1 VIRRCVVGAFG
12 VGLVVALGS
21 PAVAQPDYPAPTPV
35 PPSVSAS
42 TVVQGE
48 SVTFTAGGFT
58 PGTTVAVMDNGVQV
72 GTATADANGVFVLA
86 VTVANC
92 GANSLTA
99 TGVGDNGPVSVSAA
113 VQGVSCTNPTSTV
126 PSATAGRPTA
136 TALPR
141 TGNSLA
147 VPGALTGTALVLLGG
162 TAVVVSRRRREDQPD
177 T

>member
-1 VIRRCVVGAFG
+1 MIRRCVVGAFG
-12 VGLVVALGS
+12 VGLVVAVGS

-92 GANSLTA
+92 GLNSLTA
-99 TGVGDNGPVSVSAA
+99 TGVGANGPVSVSAA
-113 VQGVSCTNPTSTV
+113 VQGVSCTNPASTG
-126 PSATAGRPTA
+126 SGAAGPATA

-147 VPGALTGTALVLLGG
+147 VPGAIAGTALIVLGG
-162 TAVVVSRRRREDQPD
+162 TAIVVSRRRREDQQA
-177 T
+177 

>member
-1 VIRRCVVGAFG
+1 MIRRCVVGAFG

-21 PAVAQPDYPAPTPV
+21 PAVADYPAPSSLPA
-35 PPSVSAS
+35 SVSAG
-42 TVVQGE
+42 TAVQGE

-58 PGTTVAVMDNGVQV
+58 PGTTVAVMDNGAQV

-113 VQGVSCTNPTSTV
+113 VQGVSCTNPASTG

>member
-1 VIRRCVVGAFG
+1 MIRRCVVGAFG

-113 VQGVSCTNPTSTV
+113 VQGVSCTNPASTG
-126 PSATAGRPTA
+126 SGAAGPATA

-141 TGNSLA
+141 TGSSLA

>member
-12 VGLVVALGS
+12 VGLVVAVGS
-21 PAVAQPDYPAPTPV
+21 PAVAQPDYPAPSSLPA
-35 PPSVSAS
+35 SVSAG
-42 TVVQGE
+42 TAVQGE

-58 PGTTVAVMDNGVQV
+58 PGTTVTVMDNGVQV

-99 TGVGDNGPVSVSAA
+99 TGVGANGPVSVSAA
-113 VQGVSCTNPTSTV
+113 VQGVSCTNPASTG
-126 PSATAGRPTA
+126 SGAAGPATA